1 MRKKVVPL
9 SKVDNPYMNLAEIMK
24 NSKGTETVPFFI
36 GKVISAEPLLV
47 QAGNIQLERD
57 DMLINEFLLKNHKRK
72 VHIKSKNMDADLD
85 SKKDFKVSNIDMYE
99 SEIETED
106 DFKAGE
112 QVILL
117 MSIDQQQFVLLCK
130 VM

>member
-1 MRKKVVPL
+1 MDKL
-9 SKVDNPYMNLAEIMK
+9 DNPYLNLAEMMK
-24 NSKGTETVPFFI
+24 KNKGTNIVPFFI
-36 GKVISAEPLLV
+36 GKVISANPLLV

-72 VHIKSKNMDADLD
+72 VHIKSKNMDADLN

-112 QVILL
+112 QVVLL
-117 MSIDQQQFVLLCK
+117 MSTDQQQFVLLCK
-130 VM
+130 VR